1 MKKYLIYLTALLLLV
16 GCGKTSPEPITQQL
30 PQSWQDYQL
39 RQSHSSPNDTT
50 SEQLAETAPISNSE
64 SMEQMKK
71 IISQLFTPD
80 MSDYDKV
87 FTRISIT

>member
-1 MKKYLIYLTALLLLV
+1 MKKYLIYITALLLLV
-16 GCGKTSPEPITQQL
+16 GCGKNSPEPITQQL

-39 RQSHSSPNDTT
+39 RQSHSSPNDIT

-71 IISQLFTPD
+71 IISQLFGC
-80 MSDYDKV
+80 V
-87 FTRISIT
+87 R